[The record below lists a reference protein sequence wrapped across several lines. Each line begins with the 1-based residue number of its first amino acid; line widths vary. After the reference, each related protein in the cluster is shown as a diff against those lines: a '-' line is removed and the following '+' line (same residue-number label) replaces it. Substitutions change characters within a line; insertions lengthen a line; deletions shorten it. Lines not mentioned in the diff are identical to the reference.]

1 MMRRALSNLLSNAL
15 RHTPLR
21 KSRRDLDY
29 PAEAGLATL
38 AVKNHGDTIPSD
50 QLSQIFERFHRASP
64 ERHRHGEGAGL
75 GLAITRSIVETHGGR
90 IEVTSDAGVTTFTL
104 HLPLAAAAPPANA

>member
-1 MMRRALSNLLSNAL
+1 V
-15 RHTPLR
+15 T
-21 KSRRDLDY
+21 
-29 PAEAGLATL
+29 
-38 AVKNHGDTIPSD
+38 NHGDTIPSD

-64 ERHRHGEGAGL
+64 ERYRHGEGAGL

-104 HLPLAAAAPPANA
+104 HLPLAPAAASASVTET